1 MSNKTAIVT
10 GGSRGIGR
18 GIAVAL
24 AAEGW
29 NVVINYNSNSVAAD
43 EAAGLVKDAGGD
55 ALTVQA
61 NIASTDD
68 HQKLLDA
75 AVDKFGPITCLVNN
89 AGVAPKVR
97 ADVLTMTEES
107 YDFVMDTN
115 LKGPYLLTQLVAN
128 HMVGEGTGTRGPGS
142 GTRQDGAGESGAGSA
157 PDPRSLNPE
166 PSIGFSRSIINI
178 GSISAYTAS
187 VNRGEYCLSKAGMG
201 MMTALFAARLAEFGI
216 NVYEVRPG
224 VIATDMTGA
233 VKEKYDKL
241 ILEDERGITPIRR
254 WGQPEDIGKAVAALA
269 RGDLP
274 FSTGEVINVDG
285 GFHLKTL

>member
-1 MSNKTAIVT
+1 MPSKTAIVT

-18 GIAVAL
+18 GIAQGL

-29 NVVINYNSNSVAAD
+29 NVVINYNSNSAAAEEAAALV
-43 EAAGLVKDAGGD
+43 EAAGGR

-61 NIASTDD
+61 DIASTDD
-68 HQKLLDA
+68 HAKLLDA
-75 AVDKFGPITCLVNN
+75 ATAKFGPITCLVNN

-97 ADVLTMTEES
+97 ADVLTMSEES
-107 YDFVMDTN
+107 YDYVMDTN
-115 LKGPYLLTQLVAN
+115 LKGPYLLTQRVAH
-128 HMVGEGTGTRGPGS
+128 HMIETGS
-142 GTRQDGAGESGAGSA
+142 GPVSF
-157 PDPRSLNPE
+157 RSVV
-166 PSIGFSRSIINI
+166 NI

-201 MMTALFAARLAEFGI
+201 MMTALFAARLAEHGI

-224 VIATDMTGA
+224 VIATDMTGP
-233 VKEKYDKL
+233 VKAKYDKL

-254 WGQPEDIGKAVAALA
+254 WGKPEDIAKAVAALA

>member
-1 MSNKTAIVT
+1 MSSKTAIVT

-24 AAEGW
+24 AAESW
-29 NVVINYNSNSVAAD
+29 NVVINFNSNSAAAD
-43 EAAGLVKDAGGD
+43 EAAALVKKAGGD

-68 HQKLLDA
+68 HKKLLDA
-75 AVDKFGPITCLVNN
+75 TLEKFGPVTSLVNN

-97 ADVLTMTEES
+97 ADVLTMSEES

-128 HMVGEGTGTRGPGS
+128 HMVEAAAS
-142 GTRQDGAGESGAGSA
+142 
-157 PDPRSLNPE
+157 DPART
-166 PSIGFSRSIINI
+166 IVNI

-201 MMTALFAARLAEFGI
+201 MMTALYAARLAEHGI
-216 NVYEVRPG
+216 GVYEVRPG

-241 ILEDERGITPIRR
+241 ILEDERGITRIRR
-254 WGQPEDIGKAVAALA
+254 WGKPEDIAKAVCAIA

-274 FSTGEVINVDG
+274 YSTGEVINVDG